1 MRYFAILAI
10 PLMLF
15 VALFSEFALARMDIP
30 QDHLALPV
38 LISLKGDG
46 SASGFF
52 MSSANYVY
60 LVTASHVLFK
70 KDSQQLKSSSA
81 TLLCWTTDPKNPK
94 RISLKLNLSRLF
106 KDGSIRPSESGD
118 VTVIRCGMI
127 QKKEGSSEIVT
138 QKKYVQWIETS
149 QEQIQGVN
157 VGDTKKFDDVLVS
170 NEVYVF
176 GYPISLG
183 IQESPQF
190 DYQRPLLRKGIIA
203 GKNPLQRTII
213 LDCPSYYGNS
223 GGPVVQAER
232 LSIGRTEFKV
242 IGIVSQFIPFKETW
256 VNVTHKLS
264 HWEISNS
271 GYSVVIPIDRV
282 LELIDK
288 HETAEPVNPAD
299 PKGQAAD

>member
-1 MRYFAILAI
+1 
-10 PLMLF
+10 MLF
-15 VALFSEFALARMDIP
+15 VALSNEFALARMDIP
-30 QDHLALPV
+30 QDSLALPV

-81 TLLCWTTDPKNPK
+81 TLLCWTPDLKNPK
-94 RISLKLNLSRLF
+94 RITLKLDLSRLF
-106 KDGSIRPSESGD
+106 MGGSIRRSDSSD
-118 VTVIRCGMI
+118 VTVIRLGMR
-127 QKKEGSSEIVT
+127 QKKEGGGETIVT
-138 QKKYVQWIETS
+138 QNKYVQWIETQ
-149 QEQIQGVN
+149 QEDIQGANN
-157 VGDTKKFDDVLVS
+157 VENTKKFDDVLVS
-170 NEVYVF
+170 NEVYLF

-203 GKNPLQRTII
+203 GKNLSQRTII

-232 LSIGRTEFKV
+232 LGIGRTEFKI

-288 HETAEPVNPAD
+288 HETAEPLNPAD
-299 PKGQAAD
+299 PKGRVAD

>member
-1 MRYFAILAI
+1 
-10 PLMLF
+10 MLF

-60 LVTASHVLFK
+60 LVTAFHVLFK

-94 RISLKLNLSRLF
+94 RISLKLDLSRLF

-149 QEQIQGVN
+149 QEQI
-157 VGDTKKFDDVLVS
+157 LS